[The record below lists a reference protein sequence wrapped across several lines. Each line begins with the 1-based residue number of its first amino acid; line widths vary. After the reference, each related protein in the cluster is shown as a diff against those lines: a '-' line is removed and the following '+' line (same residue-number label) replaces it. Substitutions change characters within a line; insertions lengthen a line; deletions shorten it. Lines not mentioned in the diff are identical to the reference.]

1 MDDIHRMARTAQDRR
16 QAIGQC
22 NIVFGEQDAQR
33 MFPGFFSEFIR
44 DGNLM
49 SQRFWELVNGGWYLL
64 PFIMSP
70 VATTP

>member
-1 MDDIHRMARTAQDRR
+1 
-16 QAIGQC
+16 
-22 NIVFGEQDAQR
+22 